1 MPRLIV
7 TWVLVAF
14 AGCSQSSSTP
24 DANWPR
30 LDHGVDQA
38 ADQAADVAQD
48 QAVGDQTLDCPVV
61 DLGSGVGWRVAHVAK
76 AALRAAACVDGHL
89 FAAGDKGTLLH
100 RAPQSGLCSGFVKQ
114 SVPTTSDL
122 LTVAFA
128 DATYG
133 VTAGRD
139 PQIWETKDLGD
150 SWAIAPQCGTV
161 KFAAFHDLNLY
172 STLKGFGAG
181 EVTSTSGAYKIFAGK
196 TWICPDQT
204 FTNQVFYGTFRQGDS
219 AWLVGDTKGLMYYT
233 PDEAVTWFTT
243 TADTEKALRAVTFT
257 SGGIGVAV
265 GDEGVILRTE
275 DGMAWD
281 RVMTL
286 GTDDLY
292 GVFFWDD
299 KLGWAVGEAG
309 TIMQSQD
316 GGKSWSYQSAP
327 TSERLEGVCFTSAT
341 EGWIVGEGG
350 SILATTSGGS

>member
-1 MPRLIV
+1 V
-7 TWVLVAF
+7 E
-14 AGCSQSSSTP
+14 
-24 DANWPR
+24 
-30 LDHGVDQA
+30 
-38 ADQAADVAQD
+38 
-48 QAVGDQTLDCPVV
+48 
-61 DLGSGVGWRVAHVAK
+61 
-76 AALRAAACVDGHL
+76 GHL

-100 RAPQSGLCSGFVKQ
+100 RAPQSGLCSGFVQQ

-133 VTAGRD
+133 ATAGKD
-139 PQIWETKDLGD
+139 PNIWSTTNLGD
-150 SWAIAPQCGTV
+150 TWGVATQCGSV
-161 KFAAFHDLNLY
+161 KFGAFHDLKLY
-172 STLKGFGAG
+172 SSTKGFGAG
-181 EVTSTSGAYKIFAGK
+181 EVTSSTGAYKIFANTTAGVK
-196 TWICPDQT
+196 WICPDQT

-281 RVMTL
+281 KVMTL
-286 GTDDLY
+286 GTDDLHD
-292 GVFFWDD
+292 VFFWDD
-299 KLGWAVGEAG
+299 KLGWAVGESG
-309 TIMQSQD
+309 TILQSGD
-316 GGKSWSYQSAP
+316 GGKSWTYQSAP

-341 EGWIVGEGG
+341 EGWIVGDGG
-350 SILATTSGGS
+350 SILATTSGGG